1 MNRQSDISG
10 RIRQWLVNGGTHW
23 WKTGSRL
30 RKKKKMK
37 SPSPMRN
44 SHDFISKG
52 ETEQKHHTESWKA
65 ALTRGSGF
73 YPVAPCKIENQ
84 GTESAPQNQ
93 GEHPP
98 VSRPPAGGDSE
109 NTGTHQ
115 RGRTEIDPSTLLAK
129 MSVNPQPR
137 VLHIPVNDQDWLR
150 KKARNLTGSRRP
162 SSGLR
167 YSRMCSTKTELPSD
181 DWSWLTS
188 WLTSPPPGVE
198 TFNSSL
204 FAPPN
209 SKLKLL
215 SKISTC
221 LIPIFFIFENVS
233 RWNVHFWVSFT
244 SDKNMAKS
252 MVKYGC

>member
-98 VSRPPAGGDSE
+98 VSRPPAGGEQRKHWHSPKRT
-109 NTGTHQ
+109 NRNWSIHTFSQNVSKSPTPRPAHTG
-115 RGRTEIDPSTLLAK
+115 K
-129 MSVNPQPR
+129 
-137 VLHIPVNDQDWLR
+137 W
-150 KKARNLTGSRRP
+150 
-162 SSGLR
+162 SGLIAKESKKLDR
-167 YSRMCSTKTELPSD
+167 IQKAIQRSEVFKNVFDE
-181 DWSWLTS
+181 DWVAFWWLI
-188 WLTSPPPGVE
+188 LIDFLIDSPPTGGGNLQFIAVCTPE
-198 TFNSSL
+198 
-204 FAPPN
+204 
-209 SKLKLL
+209 LKIEIALKNFYL
-215 SKISTC
+215 SDSN
-221 LIPIFFIFENVS
+221 IFY
-233 RWNVHFWVSFT
+233 FWKRLALKRSFL
-244 SDKNMAKS
+244 S
-252 MVKYGC
+252 

>member
-98 VSRPPAGGDSE
+98 VPRPPAGGGNSE

-150 KKARNLTGSRRP
+150 KKARNLTGSRRL

-188 WLTSPPPGVE
+188 WLTSPHRGWKPSIHRCLHPRTQNWNCSQKFLLVWFQYFLFLKTSRAE
-198 TFNSSL
+198 TF
-204 FAPPN
+204 
-209 SKLKLL
+209 
-215 SKISTC
+215 ISE
-221 LIPIFFIFENVS
+221 LVS
-233 RWNVHFWVSFT
+233 HLT
-244 SDKNMAKS
+244 
-252 MVKYGC
+252 G